1 MKFTLSWLKDHL
13 DTEAGVEEIAR
24 TLNAIGLEVEG
35 IEDRGAALATGL
47 ALTVACLAV
56 GAVHVRRQ
64 LRETRPLLP
73 VDLLRIPIFRLSIMA
88 SVCGFGAL
96 TLAQVALPFLLID
109 AWHTSAGEAGRLM
122 AFMPAATIV
131 GAYLSGRL
139 IGRFHNGWL
148 GAAGLITF
156 AVGMGTLAAAA
167 YTPGSAMALPLAL
180 CGLGFGLF
188 QSPNN
193 HTIVMSSP
201 SSRAGA
207 ASGMMGTA
215 RLTGQSLGAT
225 LAAVAFA
232 AHPAGAVSGP
242 ASALAVASALAL
254 VAALASGLRTRV
266 GPGQGR

>member
-1 MKFTLSWLKDHL
+1 
-13 DTEAGVEEIAR
+13 
-24 TLNAIGLEVEG
+24 
-35 IEDRGAALATGL
+35 
-47 ALTVACLAV
+47 
-56 GAVHVRRQ
+56 
-64 LRETRPLLP
+64 
-73 VDLLRIPIFRLSIMA
+73 
-88 SVCGFGAL
+88 
-96 TLAQVALPFLLID
+96 
-109 AWHTSAGEAGRLM
+109 
-122 AFMPAATIV
+122 
-131 GAYLSGRL
+131 
-139 IGRFHNGWL
+139 L

-156 AVGMGTLAAAA
+156 AVGLGTLAALA

-232 AHPAGAVSGP
+232 SHPAGAVSGP